1 MRFDW
6 FPSLRK
12 FWSLL
17 LLWWVSRVRLNKNK
31 NLNDFNDFQKVVS
44 SSNLKTM
51 LRLDKR
57 SIWLELEFV
66 LLLKYWHYYDIMIF
80 DIAEMQC
87 QCQYFNNNV
96 SIVVELFTLLHSM
109 LRCNASVNISTTMPV
124 LLLKY
129 LHYYIRCWE
138 AMPVSIFQQ
147 QCKSCCW
154 NIYIITFNAE
164 KQCQWPITGWFAG
177 SIAWKARLECFWM
190 GHLKMSFYYPTSHG
204 RAVG

>member
-6 FPSLRK
+6 FASLRK
-12 FWSLL
+12 FWRV
-17 LLWWVSRVRLNKNK
+17 LWWVSRVRLNKNK

-96 SIVVELFTLLHSM
+96 SLVVEIFTLLHSM

-129 LHYYIRCWE
+129 LHYYIQCWE
-138 AMPVSIFQQ
+138 TMPVTNNWMIRGIDRLKGSLRMFFGWAISRCLSTTPHPMGGQWGSIF
-147 QCKSCCW
+147 
-154 NIYIITFNAE
+154 IV
-164 KQCQWPITGWFAG
+164 
-177 SIAWKARLECFWM
+177 
-190 GHLKMSFYYPTSHG
+190 H
-204 RAVG
+204 

>member
-6 FPSLRK
+6 FASLRK

-87 QCQYFNNNV
+87 QCQYFNNNA
-96 SIVVELFTLLHSM
+96 SLVVEIFTLLHSM
-109 LRCNASVNISTTMPV
+109 LRSYASVNISTTMQV

-129 LHYYIRCWE
+129 LHYYIQCWE
-138 AMPVSIFQQ
+138 TMPVTNNWMIRGIDRLKGSLRMFFGWAISRCLSITPHPMGGQWGSIF
-147 QCKSCCW
+147 
-154 NIYIITFNAE
+154 IV
-164 KQCQWPITGWFAG
+164 
-177 SIAWKARLECFWM
+177 
-190 GHLKMSFYYPTSHG
+190 H
-204 RAVG
+204 

>member
-129 LHYYIRCWE
+129 LHYYIQCWE
-138 AMPVSIFQQ
+138 TMPVTNNWMIRGIDRLKGSLRMFLDGPSQDVFLLPHIPWEG
-147 QCKSCCW
+147 SGVVYLL
-154 NIYIITFNAE
+154 YINL
-164 KQCQWPITGWFAG
+164 W
-177 SIAWKARLECFWM
+177 SYL
-190 GHLKMSFYYPTSHG
+190 S
-204 RAVG
+204 

>member
-6 FPSLRK
+6 FASLRK

-96 SIVVELFTLLHSM
+96 SIVVELFTLLQSM

-129 LHYYIRCWE
+129 LHYYIQCWE
-138 AMPVSIFQQ
+138 TMPVTNNWMIRGIDRLKGSLRMFFGWAISRCLSITPHPMGGQWGSIF
-147 QCKSCCW
+147 
-154 NIYIITFNAE
+154 IV
-164 KQCQWPITGWFAG
+164 
-177 SIAWKARLECFWM
+177 
-190 GHLKMSFYYPTSHG
+190 H
-204 RAVG
+204 